1 MPAVAV
7 VATDQKRLATARAR
21 AALKGIV
28 LTTTAADDVATMH
41 IASQGAWL
49 REFRAIDELE
59 AWLDRVEG
67 RA

>member
-1 MPAVAV
+1 MGEVEPI
-7 VATDQKRLATARAR
+7 DKRLATARAR

-28 LTTTAADDVATMH
+28 LTTTQADNGATVH

-67 RA
+67 RT